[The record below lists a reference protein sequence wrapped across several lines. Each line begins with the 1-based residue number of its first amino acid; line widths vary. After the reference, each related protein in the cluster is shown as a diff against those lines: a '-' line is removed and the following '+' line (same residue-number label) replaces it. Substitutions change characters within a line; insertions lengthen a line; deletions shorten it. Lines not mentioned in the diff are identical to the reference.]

1 MKILILKQKVAQL
14 TTKPQYI
21 LLLRILTVILAHQF
35 YTNLFIYIFLYKK
48 MSIKDYTRL
57 FYINQN
63 KMMSSKHI

>member
-21 LLLRILTVILAHQF
+21 LLLTVILAHQF